1 MTFAGFLLIIA
12 VSFAAELP
20 DKTAIAA
27 ILLSRTNSALKT
39 FTAAGTA
46 LTVQAF
52 LSAYVGALIRNII
65 NPTVVARVSSV
76 ILVLI
81 ALVLLFISFRV
92 SEEDPE
98 WKPTSWWKMFG
109 LFFLAEFGDATQA
122 TTAGFALR
130 FGTPL
135 LVGLAAAIGLVSAQ
149 AASTKA
155 GTVMRKIP
163 KSLLYRIAAVL
174 LLSLAVFTFVSGR

>member
-1 MTFAGFLLIIA
+1 MTLAGFFLIIA
-12 VSFAAELP
+12 VSLAAELP
-20 DKTAIAA
+20 DKTTIAA

-39 FTAAGTA
+39 FTAASTA
-46 LTVQAF
+46 LTAQAF
-52 LSAYVGALIRNII
+52 LSAYVGELIRHFIS
-65 NPTVVARVSSV
+65 PTVVARVSAI
-76 ILVLI
+76 ILLAI
-81 ALVLLFISFRV
+81 ALVLLFLSFRT

-98 WKPTSWWKMFG
+98 WKPTSWWKMCG

-149 AASTKA
+149 AISAKT
-155 GTVMRKIP
+155 GTVMRKVP
-163 KSLLYRIAAVL
+163 KSMLYRIAAVL
-174 LLSLAVFTFVSGR
+174 LVALAVFTFITGT